1 MMLPCYHTGNVEP
14 TEGTRHSVGLEH
26 GKYTT
31 ILTPWMSEFTTWEHG
46 SHDVCDGKGGLL
58 KQLHL
63 FGEVGFGV
71 VNALKGFSTI
81 QSCVGPF

>member
-1 MMLPCYHTGNVEP
+1 
-14 TEGTRHSVGLEH
+14 
-26 GKYTT
+26 
-31 ILTPWMSEFTTWEHG
+31 MSEFTTWEHG
-46 SHDVCDGKGGLL
+46 SHDVCDGKGGFL